1 MLGGF
6 FMRICYIKHA
16 EKEDEYINYT
26 SKIKFNFMKKIIIY
40 FKKTFN
46 IITVKPIGDGV
57 IFYLPNK
64 KNVIKLA
71 DKIGNKLQYYNINN
85 SVIENNLNIDNFKN
99 RLYEKNINILDGR
112 WLFNYLLIDILEYI
126 TNLQKEKLENQEVSI
141 AVNDLNE
148 EAVNNIYEIASTIKR
163 LNVITNNIEKLKNIE
178 SKLYKEKGI
187 MITVSNNKRKS
198 LAKAKIILNI
208 DFPEEMLNKYIIN
221 KKAILINIEG
231 KVKINN
237 KTFNGVNINYYN
249 IEINNNLMN
258 KFIENDMIKSFDKNI
273 LYESMLY
280 SKTKFQNI
288 REKIKK
294 DEIIIKEL
302 IGNNGIINEK
312 EYMSSCNK
320 FVI

>member
-1 MLGGF
+1 
-6 FMRICYIKHA
+6 MRICYIKHA

-198 LAKAKIILNI
+198 LAKAKIIFNI
-208 DFPEEMLNKYIIN
+208 DFPEEIIN
-221 KKAILINIEG
+221 KYVINKNAILVNIENKI
-231 KVKINN
+231 KVKS
-237 KTFNGVNINYYN
+237 KSFNGINVNDF
-249 IEINNNLMN
+249 EIKIDDYIMTKFKENNMY
-258 KFIENDMIKSFDKNI
+258 ENFEKNI
-273 LYESMLY
+273 LYESLLY
-280 SKTKFQNI
+280 DKKRYQTI
-288 REKIKK
+288 RGKIIKDKIK
-294 DEIIIKEL
+294 INCL
-302 IGNNGIINEK
+302 IGNKGKIE
-312 EYMSSCNK
+312 EQE
-320 FVI
+320 FVTIM

>member
-1 MLGGF
+1 
-6 FMRICYIKHA
+6 
-16 EKEDEYINYT
+16 
-26 SKIKFNFMKKIIIY
+26 
-40 FKKTFN
+40 
-46 IITVKPIGDGV
+46 
-57 IFYLPNK
+57 
-64 KNVIKLA
+64 
-71 DKIGNKLQYYNINN
+71 
-85 SVIENNLNIDNFKN
+85 
-99 RLYEKNINILDGR
+99 
-112 WLFNYLLIDILEYI
+112 
-126 TNLQKEKLENQEVSI
+126 
-141 AVNDLNE
+141 
-148 EAVNNIYEIASTIKR
+148 
-163 LNVITNNIEKLKNIE
+163 
-178 SKLYKEKGI
+178 